1 MNPKTRYSFERPGPT
16 TIISLALAVLVST
29 IPASGKIHPSTYKL
43 GKRDT
48 GHIHAW
54 VFFSHK
60 PPYLARSA
68 DAFPVTERALDRRRR
83 RGAVQQEQARQLDQL
98 VPADFLQQV
107 RITGATIR
115 RVSRWLNAVSVSATP
130 EQLESLEKLPFV
142 SRIEPVRR
150 LVRPPLPAATP
161 SVGPRTIMKSN
172 AHQLDY
178 GPSYN
183 QLALMNVPAL
193 HDLGYSGK
201 DVIVLMLD
209 TGFYKDHESILPERI
224 LAEFDFLNND
234 GETQNESPEDDKY
247 SQDNH
252 GTNTYTAL
260 GGYSPGH
267 LIGPAYQCSYLLAK
281 TESVADEYQGEEDNY
296 VAGLEW
302 GEALGADILSNS
314 LGYLE
319 WYTYEDLDGL
329 TAVTTRAVIWAT
341 RLGIVVVT
349 AAGNEGTNSNW
360 GGYIIAP
367 ADADSIITVGAV
379 DAKGELAGFSGHGP
393 TSDGRTKPEVVA
405 QGVGVACASPGGP
418 ASYTYVSGTSLS
430 TPLVAG
436 SAALLLEAHPTWRPE
451 DVRIALMATA
461 SRAHL
466 PDNDYGWG
474 IPNVLAALD
483 YNTGELSSQ
492 YTLAIGQIYPNPFPV
507 GSRSFVLIPV
517 SIPAQ
522 SSTRLDV
529 YNIIGQHVVQL
540 NWQKTSFVG
549 PAFAIWDGGDNRGR
563 RVPSGIYFVRLAT
576 GNKSIAR
583 RVTVLH

>member
-1 MNPKTRYSFERPGPT
+1 MKSTRCYVDRRLYRMT
-16 TIISLALAVLVST
+16 VISLALVIITAAV
-29 IPASGKIHPSTYKL
+29 PAMGQIHPATYEL
-43 GKRDT
+43 GSRDN
-48 GHIHAW
+48 GQIHAW

-60 PPYLARSA
+60 PRYLARST

-83 RGAVQQEQARQLDQL
+83 RGAVQQEQARQLDQP

-115 RVSRWLNAVSVSATP
+115 RVSRWMNAVSVSATRK
-130 EQLESLEKLPFV
+130 QLESLAGLSFV

-150 LVRPPLPAATP
+150 MVRPPLPAVTP
-161 SVGPRTIMKSN
+161 FDGSPTMMKSP

-183 QLALMNVPAL
+183 QLDLMNVPAV

-224 LAEFDFLNND
+224 LAEHDFLNND
-234 GETQNESPEDDKY
+234 DETQNESQEDDRY
-247 SQDNH
+247 SQHNH
-252 GTNTYTAL
+252 GTYTYTAL

-281 TESVADEYQGEEDNY
+281 TESNAFENITEEDNY

-302 GEALGADILSNS
+302 GEALGADLVSNS
-314 LGYLE
+314 LGYLD

-329 TAVTTRAVIWAT
+329 TAVTTRAVLWAT
-341 RLGIVVVT
+341 RLGVLVVT
-349 AAGNEGTNSNW
+349 AAGNERNNAKW

-379 DAKGELAGFSGHGP
+379 DQEGNIAYLSSHGP
-393 TSDGRTKPEVVA
+393 TYDGRIKPEVVA
-405 QGVGVACASPGGP
+405 QGVNVYCASPSGLRV
-418 ASYTYVSGTSLS
+418 YTSKSGTSLS

-436 SAALLLEAHPTWRPE
+436 SAALLLEAHPTWRPV
-451 DVRIALMATA
+451 DVRNALMATA
-461 SRAHL
+461 SQAHL

-474 IPNVLAALD
+474 IPDVLAAFKYKPSAPPL
-483 YNTGELSSQ
+483 NTSFALKRVF
-492 YTLAIGQIYPNPFPV
+492 PNPYSPTTHRRLEIQWAQETQEPV
-507 GSRSFVLIPV
+507 SVAIYDLLGRHVISMGSRRPGQYAIMWNGKNYLGRPV
-517 SIPAQ
+517 ASGVYFIKA
-522 SSTRLDV
+522 STRRNV
-529 YNIIGQHVVQL
+529 EVQRVVLQ
-540 NWQKTSFVG
+540 
-549 PAFAIWDGGDNRGR
+549 R
-563 RVPSGIYFVRLAT
+563 
-576 GNKSIAR
+576 
-583 RVTVLH
+583 